1 MKTTGQL
8 DIIGLDI
15 FKLQTPV
22 ETLEEAIEVLKE
34 AAGESVSLA
43 NVEGQS
49 FLIRSMVSDVNRL
62 TTVLPEDLEPKEAI
76 QLQVKISEI
85 LREQGINVN
94 LDEEK
99 MAEIEKGFE
108 EAEEEAESEKS
119 N

>member
-1 MKTTGQL
+1 MKVTGKL

-34 AAGESVSLA
+34 SAGESVQLA

-49 FLIRSMVSDVNRL
+49 FLIRSMVSDVNKL
-62 TTVLPEDLEPKEAI
+62 TSVLPEDLEPKEAI

-85 LREQGINVN
+85 LQEQGINVN
-94 LDEEK
+94 IDEEK
-99 MAEIEKGFE
+99 MDNIEKE
-108 EAEEEAESEKS
+108 LNTIKSE
-119 N
+119 